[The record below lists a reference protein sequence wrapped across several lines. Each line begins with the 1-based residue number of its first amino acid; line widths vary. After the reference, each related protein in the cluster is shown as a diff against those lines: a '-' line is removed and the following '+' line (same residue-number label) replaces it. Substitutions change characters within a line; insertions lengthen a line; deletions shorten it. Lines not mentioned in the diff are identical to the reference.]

1 MSRSAAARPAAKC
14 GCQKRCIVPSTLP
27 TDERPILELIARRD
41 YRAAI
46 DALIEAYF
54 DQVYDFCV
62 RGLRERV
69 AAQDVTQRVFLEA
82 FRDIARF
89 RGDSSLRTWLF
100 GIADHRWKD
109 ERKARERRE
118 RRFDPNPI
126 DVVNAVDPS
135 PDPAEETE
143 RRRRSSALE
152 DCMQRLHEPIREA
165 IDMHYTQGLSYE
177 DMSEILSVK
186 PGTLQRR
193 VARAWHSLRRC
204 LEMKGISL

>member
-1 MSRSAAARPAAKC
+1 M
-14 GCQKRCIVPSTLP
+14 GQLP
-27 TDERPILELIARRD
+27 
-41 YRAAI
+41 I
-46 DALIEAYF
+46 DALVECYF
-54 DQVYDFCV
+54 EQVYDFCV

-69 AAQDVTQRVFLEA
+69 TAQDVTQRVFLEA

-100 GIADHRWKD
+100 GIADLRWKD
-109 ERKARERRE
+109 ERTARERRE

-126 DVVNAVDPS
+126 DVVNAADPS

-152 DCMQRLHEPIREA
+152 DCMQHLHEPIREA
-165 IDMHYTQGLSYE
+165 IDMHYMQGVSYE
-177 DMSEILSVK
+177 DMSEILKVK